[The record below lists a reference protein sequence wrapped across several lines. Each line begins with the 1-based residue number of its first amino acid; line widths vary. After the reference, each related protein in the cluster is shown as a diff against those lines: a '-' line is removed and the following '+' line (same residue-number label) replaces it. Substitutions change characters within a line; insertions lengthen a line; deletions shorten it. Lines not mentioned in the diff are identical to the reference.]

1 MSLNPM
7 RTGNEIL
14 LDEVSGEEADRFL
27 DLRNLKYLV
36 RHGEGQ
42 RLEFKMKVKFPE
54 KIIKEL
60 VAFANSDGGH
70 LFVGVTDDGH
80 IEGSKFVEED
90 QFLLEKAIS
99 AYCFP
104 VFTYH
109 VYRIALEN
117 GRSVLVYHVFESI
130 DKPHFVQ
137 LETDPNPVCYVR
149 VKDRTV
155 KASKEMKQILR
166 RENEA
171 GLTFAYGDSEKWL
184 MEYLRE
190 NQVIS
195 LADFALKTGLPV
207 WLASRKLVLLVL
219 GRVLRIEAGEQ
230 HDMYYLR

>member
-1 MSLNPM
+1 M
-7 RTGNEIL
+7 RTGNEII
-14 LDEVSGEEADRFL
+14 LDEAADDQADVFL
-27 DLRNLKYLV
+27 DLRNLKHLV

-70 LFVGVTDDGH
+70 LFVGVADDGQ
-80 IEGSKFVEED
+80 IEGSKFVDED

-104 VFTYH
+104 AFTYH
-109 VYRIALEN
+109 VYRIPLEN
-117 GRSVLVYHVFESI
+117 GRAVLVYHVFESV

-137 LETDPNPVCYVR
+137 LESDPHPVCYVR
-149 VKDRTV
+149 VKDRTI

-166 RENEA
+166 RENEE
-171 GLTFAYGDSEKWL
+171 GLSFAYGDSERWL
-184 MEYLRE
+184 MEYLRTNE
-190 NQVIS
+190 LITLS
-195 LADFALKTGLPV
+195 EFAMKANLPI

-219 GRVLRIEAGEQ
+219 SRVLKIEAGEQ
-230 HDMYYLR
+230 QDIYSLR

>member
-1 MSLNPM
+1 M

-14 LDEVSGEEADRFL
+14 LDQATGDESEMHL
-27 DLRNLKYLV
+27 DLRNLKHLV

-70 LFVGVTDDGH
+70 LFVGVSDDGQ
-80 IEGSKFVEED
+80 IEGSKFVDED
-90 QFLLEKAIS
+90 EFLLEKAIS
-99 AYCFP
+99 QYCFP
-104 VFTYH
+104 AFTYH

-117 GRSVLVYHVFESI
+117 GRSVLVYRVFESI

-149 VKDRTV
+149 VKDRTI

-166 RENEA
+166 RENEE
-171 GLTFAYGDSEKWL
+171 GLSFAYGDAERWL
-184 MEYLRE
+184 MEYLRA
-190 NQVIS
+190 NDQIT
-195 LADFALKTGLPV
+195 LADFALKCSLPA

-219 GRVLRIEAGEQ
+219 SRVLKIEPGENQ
-230 HDMYYLR
+230 DHYSLR

>member
-1 MSLNPM
+1 M
-7 RTGNEIL
+7 RTGNEIV
-14 LDEVSGEEADRFL
+14 LDDAGDEQADVFL
-27 DLRNLKYLV
+27 DLRNLKHLV

-70 LFVGVTDDGH
+70 LFVGVSDEGQ

-104 VFTYH
+104 AFTYH
-109 VYRIALEN
+109 VYRIPLEN
-117 GRSVLVYHVFESI
+117 GRAVLVYHVFESV

-137 LETDPNPVCYVR
+137 LESDPNPVCYVR
-149 VKDRTV
+149 VKDRTI

-166 RENEA
+166 RENED
-171 GLTFAYGDSEKWL
+171 GLTFAYGDAERWL
-184 MEYLRE
+184 MEYLRT
-190 NQVIS
+190 NSQIT
-195 LADFALKTGLPV
+195 LADFALKANLPL
-207 WLASRKLVLLVL
+207 WLASRKLV
-219 GRVLRIEAGEQ
+219 
-230 HDMYYLR
+230 

>member
-1 MSLNPM
+1 M

-14 LDEVSGEEADRFL
+14 LDQATGDEIEMHL
-27 DLRNLKYLV
+27 DLRNLKHLV

-60 VAFANSDGGH
+60 VAFANSEGGH
-70 LFVGVTDDGH
+70 LFVGVSDDGQ
-80 IEGSKFVEED
+80 IEGSKFVDED
-90 QFLLEKAIS
+90 EFLLEKAIS
-99 AYCFP
+99 QFCFP
-104 VFTYH
+104 AFTYH

-117 GRSVLVYHVFESI
+117 GRSVLVYRVFESI

-149 VKDRTV
+149 VKDRTI

-166 RENEA
+166 RQNEE
-171 GLTFAYGDSEKWL
+171 GLSFAYGDAERWL
-184 MEYLRE
+184 MEYLRANE
-190 NQVIS
+190 QIT
-195 LADFALKTGLPV
+195 LADFALKCQLPT

-219 GRVLRIEAGEQ
+219 SRVLKIEPGENQ
-230 HDMYYLR
+230 DYYSMR

>member
-1 MSLNPM
+1 M
-7 RTGNEIL
+7 RTGNEII
-14 LDEVSGEEADRFL
+14 LDDAADDQADVFL
-27 DLRNLKYLV
+27 DLRNLKHLV

-70 LFVGVTDDGH
+70 LFVGVADDGQ
-80 IEGSKFVEED
+80 IEGSKFVDED

-104 VFTYH
+104 AFTYH
-109 VYRIALEN
+109 VYRIPLDN
-117 GRSVLVYHVFESI
+117 GRAVLVYHVFESV

-137 LETDPNPVCYVR
+137 LESDPHPVCYVR
-149 VKDRTV
+149 VKDRTI

-166 RENEA
+166 RENEE
-171 GLTFAYGDSEKWL
+171 GLSFAYGDSERWL
-184 MEYLRE
+184 MEYLRTNE
-190 NQVIS
+190 RITLS
-195 LADFALKTGLPV
+195 EFATKANLPI

-219 GRVLRIEAGEQ
+219 SRVLKIEAGEQ
-230 HDMYYLR
+230 QDTYSLR

>member
-1 MSLNPM
+1 M

-14 LDEVSGEEADRFL
+14 LDQATGDEVEMQL
-27 DLRNLKYLV
+27 DLRNLKHLV

-70 LFVGVTDDGH
+70 LFVGVSDDGQ
-80 IEGSKFVEED
+80 IDGSKFVDED
-90 QFLLEKAIS
+90 EFLLEKAIS
-99 AYCFP
+99 KYCFP
-104 VFTYH
+104 AFTYH

-117 GRSVLVYHVFESI
+117 GRSVLVYRVFESI

-149 VKDRTV
+149 VKDRTI
-155 KASKEMKQILR
+155 KASMEMKQILR
-166 RENEA
+166 RENEE
-171 GLTFAYGDSEKWL
+171 GLSFVYGDAERWL
-184 MEYLRE
+184 MDYLRVNE
-190 NQVIS
+190 QITLSDFS
-195 LADFALKTGLPV
+195 LKCSLPV

-219 GRVLRIEAGEQ
+219 SRVLKIEPGESQ
-230 HDMYYLR
+230 DHYSLK

>member
-1 MSLNPM
+1 MSFKTM

-14 LDEVSGEEADRFL
+14 LDEMSGEDADLFL
-27 DLRNLKYLV
+27 DLRNLKHLV

-60 VAFANSDGGH
+60 VAFANSEGGH
-70 LFVGVTDDGH
+70 LFVGVSDEGQ

-90 QFLLEKAIS
+90 QFLLEKAID

-104 VFTYH
+104 AFTYN
-109 VYRIALEN
+109 VYRIPLEN
-117 GRSVLVYHVFESI
+117 GRSVLVYHVFESV

-137 LETDPNPVCYVR
+137 LESDSNPVCYVR

-155 KASKEMKQILR
+155 KASREMKQILR
-166 RENEA
+166 RENDA

-190 NQVIS
+190 NEVIT
-195 LADFALKTGLPV
+195 LVDFALKSELPL

-219 GRVLRIEAGEQ
+219 GRVLRIEPGEQ

>member
-1 MSLNPM
+1 M
-7 RTGNEIL
+7 RTGNEII
-14 LDEVSGEEADRFL
+14 LDDAADDQADVFL
-27 DLRNLKYLV
+27 DLRNLKHLV

-70 LFVGVTDDGH
+70 LFVGVADDGQ
-80 IEGSKFVEED
+80 IEGSKFVDED

-104 VFTYH
+104 AFTYH
-109 VYRIALEN
+109 VYRIPLEN
-117 GRSVLVYHVFESI
+117 GRAVLVYHVFESV

-137 LETDPNPVCYVR
+137 LESDPHPVCYVR
-149 VKDRTV
+149 VKDRTI

-166 RENEA
+166 RENEE
-171 GLTFAYGDSEKWL
+171 GLSFAYGDSERWL
-184 MEYLRE
+184 MEYLRSNE
-190 NQVIS
+190 QITLS
-195 LADFALKTGLPV
+195 EFATKANLPM

-219 GRVLRIEAGEQ
+219 SRVLKIEAGEQ
-230 HDMYYLR
+230 QDMYSLR

>member
-1 MSLNPM
+1 M
-7 RTGNEIL
+7 RTGNEII
-14 LDEVSGEEADRFL
+14 LDDAADDQADVFL
-27 DLRNLKYLV
+27 DLRNLKHLV

-70 LFVGVTDDGH
+70 LFVGVADDGQ
-80 IEGSKFVEED
+80 IEGSKFVDED

-104 VFTYH
+104 AFTYH
-109 VYRIALEN
+109 VYRIPLEN
-117 GRSVLVYHVFESI
+117 GRAVLVYHVFESV

-137 LETDPNPVCYVR
+137 LESDPHPVCYVR
-149 VKDRTV
+149 VKDRTI

-166 RENEA
+166 RENEE
-171 GLTFAYGDSEKWL
+171 GLSFAYGDSERWL
-184 MEYLRE
+184 MEYLRTNE
-190 NQVIS
+190 LITLS
-195 LADFALKTGLPV
+195 EFATKANLPI

-219 GRVLRIEAGEQ
+219 SRVLKIEAGEQ
-230 HDMYYLR
+230 QDIYSLR

>member
-1 MSLNPM
+1 M
-7 RTGNEIL
+7 RTGNEIV
-14 LDEVSGEEADRFL
+14 LDDAADDQADVYL
-27 DLRNLKYLV
+27 DLRNLKHLV

-70 LFVGVTDDGH
+70 LFVGVSDEGQ

-99 AYCFP
+99 SYCFP
-104 VFTYH
+104 AFTYH
-109 VYRIALEN
+109 VYRIPLEN
-117 GRSVLVYHVFESI
+117 GRSVLVYHVFESV

-137 LETDPNPVCYVR
+137 LESDPHPVCYVR
-149 VKDRTV
+149 VKDRTI

-166 RENEA
+166 RENEE
-171 GLTFAYGDSEKWL
+171 GLSFAYGDSERLL
-184 MEYLRE
+184 MEYLRTNE
-190 NQVIS
+190 LITLS
-195 LADFALKTGLPV
+195 EFAMKANLPI

-219 GRVLRIEAGEQ
+219 SRVLKIEAGEQ
-230 HDMYYLR
+230 QDYYSLR

>member
-1 MSLNPM
+1 M
-7 RTGNEIL
+7 RTGNEII
-14 LDEVSGEEADRFL
+14 LDDAADDQADVFL
-27 DLRNLKYLV
+27 DLRNLKHLV

-70 LFVGVTDDGH
+70 LFVGVADDGQ
-80 IEGSKFVEED
+80 IEGSKFVDED

-104 VFTYH
+104 AFTYH
-109 VYRIALEN
+109 VYRIPLDN
-117 GRSVLVYHVFESI
+117 GRAVLVYHVFESV

-137 LETDPNPVCYVR
+137 LESDPHPVCYVR
-149 VKDRTV
+149 VKDRTI

-166 RENEA
+166 RENEE
-171 GLTFAYGDSEKWL
+171 GLSFAYGDSERWL
-184 MEYLRE
+184 MEYLRTNE
-190 NQVIS
+190 LITLS
-195 LADFALKTGLPV
+195 EFATKANLPI

-219 GRVLRIEAGEQ
+219 SRVLKIEAGEQ
-230 HDMYYLR
+230 QDTYSLR

>member
-1 MSLNPM
+1 M
-7 RTGNEIL
+7 RTGDEIL
-14 LDEVSGEEADRFL
+14 LDQAAGDEAEMFL
-27 DLRNLKYLV
+27 DLRNLKHLV

-54 KIIKEL
+54 KIVKEL

-70 LFVGVTDDGH
+70 LFVGVSDDGT
-80 IEGSKFVEED
+80 IEGSKFVDED
-90 QFLLEKAIS
+90 QFVLEKAIS
-99 AYCFP
+99 TYCFP
-104 VFTYH
+104 AFTYH
-109 VYRIALEN
+109 VYRIPLEN
-117 GRSVLVYHVFESI
+117 GRSVLVYHVFESV

-137 LETDPNPVCYVR
+137 LESDINPVCYVR

-166 RENEA
+166 RENDA
-171 GLTFAYGDSEKWL
+171 GLTFGYGESEKWL

-190 NQVIS
+190 NEVIS
-195 LADFALKTGLPV
+195 LVDFALKSNLPL

-219 GRVLRIEAGEQ
+219 GRVLRIEPGEL

>member
-1 MSLNPM
+1 M
-7 RTGNEIL
+7 RTGNEIV
-14 LDEVSGEEADRFL
+14 LDDAADDQADVYL
-27 DLRNLKYLV
+27 DLRNLKHLV

-70 LFVGVTDDGH
+70 LFVGVSDEGQ

-99 AYCFP
+99 SYCFP
-104 VFTYH
+104 AFTYH
-109 VYRIALEN
+109 VYRIPLEN
-117 GRSVLVYHVFESI
+117 GRSVLVYHVFESV

-137 LETDPNPVCYVR
+137 LESDPHPVCYVR
-149 VKDRTV
+149 VKDRTI

-166 RENEA
+166 RENEE
-171 GLTFAYGDSEKWL
+171 GLSFAYGDSERWL
-184 MEYLRE
+184 MEYLRT
-190 NQVIS
+190 NQQITLS
-195 LADFALKTGLPV
+195 EFATKANLPI

-219 GRVLRIEAGEQ
+219 SRVLKIEAGEQ
-230 HDMYYLR
+230 QDNYSLR

>member
-1 MSLNPM
+1 M

-14 LDEVSGEEADRFL
+14 LDQATGEEVEMHL
-27 DLRNLKYLV
+27 DLRNLKHLV

-60 VAFANSDGGH
+60 IAFANSDGGH
-70 LFVGVTDDGH
+70 LFVGVSDDGQ
-80 IEGSKFVEED
+80 IEGSKFVDED
-90 QFLLEKAIS
+90 EFLLEKAIS
-99 AYCFP
+99 QFCFP
-104 VFTYH
+104 AFTYH

-117 GRSVLVYHVFESI
+117 GRSVLVYRVFESI

-149 VKDRTV
+149 VKDRTI

-166 RENEA
+166 RQNEE
-171 GLTFAYGDSEKWL
+171 GLTFAYGDAERWL
-184 MEYLRE
+184 MEYLRANE
-190 NQVIS
+190 QIT
-195 LADFALKTGLPV
+195 LADFALKCQLPT

-219 GRVLRIEAGEQ
+219 SRVLKIEPGENQ
-230 HDMYYLR
+230 DYYSLR